1 MSPSYPRKTGFA
13 QASLISLDIAD
24 TLSDTL
30 FRGHSR
36 FSADG
41 IALPTPRLEAKQSST
56 DTVELTGGGLKNR
69 ADRIVSMTGEASHEG
84 NERFGY
90 WSGYTPAKRTADG
103 TMVPLGSDDLKSEA
117 ARFRRGADRAAAA
130 GDTAMAEQLRRT
142 ADDLERRTDASG

>member
-41 IALPTPRLEAKQSST
+41 IALPTPRLDAKQSST
-56 DTVELTGGGLKNR
+56 DTVELTLVELKNR
-69 ADRIVSMTGEASHEG
+69 HGIGLYLSA
-84 NERFGY
+84 ER
-90 WSGYTPAKRTADG
+90 P
-103 TMVPLGSDDLKSEA
+103 A
-117 ARFRRGADRAAAA
+117 ARTTIAAVARQRGSRD
-130 GDTAMAEQLRRT
+130 E
-142 ADDLERRTDASG
+142 